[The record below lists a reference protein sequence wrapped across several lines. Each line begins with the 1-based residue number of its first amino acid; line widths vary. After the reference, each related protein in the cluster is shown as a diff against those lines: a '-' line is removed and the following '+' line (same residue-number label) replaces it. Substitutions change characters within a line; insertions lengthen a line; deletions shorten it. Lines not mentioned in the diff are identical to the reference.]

1 MQQYLPLAVL
11 KLKLILHKL
20 NFFTNVATVLT
31 ACGIETLEALT
42 GWFGDDLFSCNSTYR
57 LRYWNSRS
65 DAISYSFWWIPSCN
79 STYRLRYWNK
89 LDAVA
94 SSMDWKRCN
103 STYRL
108 RYWNSFLYPL
118 GINLLRIRCNS
129 TYRLRYWN
137 MSFKF
142 DLNPIISRCN
152 STYRLRYW
160 NWTRY
165 STIINTA
172 SDKLQQYLPLAVL
185 KQSIDIRAEAQA
197 MVKLQQYLPL
207 AVLKQLVQ
215 FIIGFI
221 CVDYVATVLTACGIE
236 TGNISNIETGSGL

>member
-57 LRYWNSRS
+57 LRYWN
-65 DAISYSFWWIPSCN
+65 
-79 STYRLRYWNK
+79 K

-94 SSMDWKRCN
+94 SSMDWK
-103 STYRL
+103 
-108 RYWNSFLYPL
+108 
-118 GINLLRIRCNS
+118 RCNS

-207 AVLKQLVQ
+207 AVLKREISATSKREAGCNSTYRLRYWNARSNFSWVSKSILLQQYLP
-215 FIIGFI
+215 F
-221 CVDYVATVLTACGIE
+221 TVLKHV
-236 TGNISNIETGSGL
+236 